1 MSGIILGKKVDTVL
15 IHADALFLC
24 VNGKGA
30 VQALRHPE
38 FELSGE
44 FREIRLI
51 RRDRDFKTIL

>member
-44 FREIRLI
+44 FREIQGI
-51 RRDRDFKTIL
+51 